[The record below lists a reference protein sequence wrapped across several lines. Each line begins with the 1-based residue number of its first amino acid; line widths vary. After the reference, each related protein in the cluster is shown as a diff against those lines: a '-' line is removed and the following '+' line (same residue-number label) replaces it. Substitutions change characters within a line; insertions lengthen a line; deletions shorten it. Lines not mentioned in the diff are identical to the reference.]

1 MFRGEVF
8 PNVKSGDAV
17 RADHINTLVR
27 AIRRRTPIN
36 SPTVDVVENATGFA
50 LRARP
55 GGGGGGGFRG
65 LWHPTKVNDE
75 AVKIGAGTLF
85 DGTTLHTIAEST
97 IAVSASA
104 LNYIYL
110 VCGLSPTYIDGYV
123 TGGTVTATPTVAAYS
138 SAQVNTNSTAYIL
151 LHTWQAGAL
160 VQDYAW
166 FGFGT
171 ELLNKNVGDVVFNYG
186 PL

>member
-36 SPTVDVVENATGFA
+36 SPTVDVVENASGFA

-65 LWHPTKVNDE
+65 LWHPTRVNDE
-75 AVKIGAGTLF
+75 AVKIGGGIVY
-85 DGTTLHTIAEST
+85 DGVNTHIVADATV
-97 IAVSASA
+97 AVSASA

-110 VCGLSPTYIDGYV
+110 VCELNPTFEDGYV
-123 TGGTVTATPTVAAYS
+123 AGGTLLSVGFHVSTSPEL
-138 SAQVNTNSTAYIL
+138 NTNTHAYIL
-151 LHTWQAGAL
+151 LHTWQEGAL

-171 ELLNKNVGDVVFNYG
+171 ELLNRNVGDVVFNYG